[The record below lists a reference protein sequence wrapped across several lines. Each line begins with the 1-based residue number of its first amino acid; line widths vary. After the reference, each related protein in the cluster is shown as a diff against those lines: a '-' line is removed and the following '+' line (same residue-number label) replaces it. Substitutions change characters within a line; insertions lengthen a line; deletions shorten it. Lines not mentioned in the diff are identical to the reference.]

1 MVQHFSMINDLQSTR
16 QLNGFPGGVSGSAV
30 IGCGSAV
37 IDVCSETRNAE
48 RVDVLELAICR

>member
-1 MVQHFSMINDLQSTR
+1 MQHFSMINDLQSTR